1 MDIAIIR
8 DGDSD
13 YCVIKQ
19 LMTAIYKHHHFIEL
33 TNDCFFDMG
42 QLDIGGIISKYV
54 TKSNQQKDYSLYSD
68 IAKDCKKQIIGIL
81 YTAFTKFAKEK
92 DNSVCNKDL
101 LIVYSDAETVLKQK
115 HNYFEEWA
123 YILDSLLWLTI
134 EEFYQK
140 MLEQGYN
147 YESLPLILPLILFP
161 SSEILVASC
170 MYDFNK
176 DKDKFR
182 QLKAKPDLKQKVY
195 ETDNIPQAFRNGKL
209 EEVIS
214 TFIVP
219 DSLTSIYQEIP
230 EVRKIIQIL
239 SFN

>member
-1 MDIAIIR
+1 MNIAIIR

-19 LMTAIYKHHHFIEL
+19 LITAIYKYHHSIEL
-33 TNDCFFDMG
+33 TDDCFFDMES
-42 QLDIGGIISKYV
+42 LKIIDPISKYV
-54 TKSNQQKDYSLYSD
+54 TNSNQQQDYSLYSD
-68 IAKDCKKQIIGIL
+68 IAKDCKNKIISIL
-81 YTAFTKFAKEK
+81 YTAFKKFNKEK

-101 LIVYSDAETVLKQK
+101 LIVYTDAEKVLKQK
-115 HNYFEEWA
+115 HNYFEDWA
-123 YILDSLLWLTI
+123 YIFDSLLWLTI

-140 MLEQGYN
+140 MLEQSYN
-147 YESLPLILPLILFP
+147 YENLPLILPLILFP

-182 QLKAKPDLKQKVY
+182 QLNAKPDLKQKVY